1 MCNKIRTEVEA
12 YLAQYPPALSLFRK
26 IMKVG
31 DVYIVGGLLREYRDN
46 GKIQEL
52 RDADFSINIK
62 NRELWKELLNE
73 MSHTLN
79 HFGGYKFMCSGFI
92 VDIWDVAET
101 WAFQKHFIEVEDK
114 DYFEHLTD
122 SVYLNIDA
130 IAYDLSND
138 KWNDSGY
145 RKAMES
151 NILDLVLAENP
162 YIELNLLRAMVLRRK
177 YNMQYSKKLKNV
189 ILTYSE
195 HKEFVADLMMIQ
207 QNRYGYKVLSEI
219 AINAEIQKCKE
230 NK

>member
-1 MCNKIRTEVEA
+1 M
-12 YLAQYPPALSLFRK
+12 
-26 IMKVG
+26 
-31 DVYIVGGLLREYRDN
+31 
-46 GKIQEL
+46 
-52 RDADFSINIK
+52 
-62 NRELWKELLNE
+62 
-73 MSHTLN
+73 
-79 HFGGYKFMCSGFI
+79 
-92 VDIWDVAET
+92 DIWDVAET
-101 WAFQKHFIEVEDK
+101 WAFQKHFIEVEDE

-145 RKAMES
+145 RKAMEL

-177 YNMQYSKKLKNV
+177 YNMQYSEKLKNV

-195 HKEFVADLMMIQ
+195 HKGFVADLMKIQ
-207 QNRYGYKVLSEI
+207 QNRYGYKVLNEI